1 MFNNEGLR
9 LTMVTLKR
17 AYVNSNCCSLQLGAY
32 LVQIGPIINNVK
44 SNKGLCNVNS
54 KEAYT
59 LQRGPSYF
67 KEGLSIS
74 KIAYVLDTLKRAYV
88 QH

>member
-9 LTMVTLKR
+9 STMATLKR

-32 LVQIGPIINNVK
+32 LLQIGPIMLRAIRAY
-44 SNKGLCNVNS
+44 VNS
-54 KEAYT
+54 KEAYA
-59 LQRGPSYF
+59 LQRGPTYF

-74 KIAYVLDTLKRAYV
+74 KRAYVLDTLMKAYA
-88 QH
+88 QQ